1 MAAVPGHDIV
11 EQALPMVAGA
21 ASSVLH
27 ETLGVVSSSLSLSLS
42 LSLYLSLP
50 TPPIPALVA
59 VPSGARASCLG
70 CMRKIAKMG
79 IMVDLEGNVPS
90 SFFTFG

>member
-27 ETLGVVSSSLSLSLS
+27 ETLGVVSSSVCLSLSLS
-42 LSLYLSLP
+42 LP
-50 TPPIPALVA
+50 FPADSPY
-59 VPSGARASCLG
+59 PSTRGGS
-70 CMRKIAKMG
+70 
-79 IMVDLEGNVPS
+79 
-90 SFFTFG
+90 